1 MNFAKT
7 LAPLALLALCTSAPV
22 LAAKEAKVPRC
33 NGQSKRPANPY
44 GTILPSLPARSAT
57 VPTSAPAPTQFFPS
71 STAPTEKGSAAK
83 KEAVPPISEARPLST
98 APVSAPQPVYA
109 SC

>member
-44 GTILPSLPARSAT
+44 GTILPSLPARNAAA
-57 VPTSAPAPTQFFPS
+57 PTSALAPTQFFPS
-71 STAPTEKGSAAK
+71 STAPREHGSATK
-83 KEAVPPISEARPLST
+83 QEVVPPISAAGPLPAQIRT
-98 APVSAPQPVYA
+98 TQPVYA